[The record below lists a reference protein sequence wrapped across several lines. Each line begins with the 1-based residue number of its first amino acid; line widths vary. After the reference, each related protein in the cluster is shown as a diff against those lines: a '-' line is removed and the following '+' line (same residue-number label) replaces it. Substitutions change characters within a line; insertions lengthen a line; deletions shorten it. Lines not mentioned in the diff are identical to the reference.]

1 MPRIREEREESDV
14 NSIHIVIPQKI
25 LPPKRRFF
33 RGFVG
38 DANNFVDRYSSDFKD
53 VLQGKQMA
61 FTTIIA
67 LYFSLLPP
75 TITFAKILETFT
87 GHSMGIMEALMST
100 CLGGVIWGLLGGQ
113 PMLIQGVTGPIL
125 IFESSFY
132 QLCNFADLS
141 YMEVRVYSSIVIALL
156 SFITIAFDGTRLLK
170 YVTKFTEEIFCGL
183 ISLIYIAE
191 TLHYIYHVSFRRC
204 IFLLD
209 SYLGICGKP
218 IKRFL
223 LLQELQC

>member
-1 MPRIREEREESDV
+1 MPRITEEREGSEV
-14 NSIHIVIPQKI
+14 NSIHIPVPQRV
-25 LPPKRRFF
+25 LPSKRRFF
-33 RGFVG
+33 RGFVQ
-38 DANNFVDRYSSDFKD
+38 DAKSFVDRYSSDFKD

-61 FTTIIA
+61 LITIIS
-67 LYFSLLPP
+67 LYLSLLPP

-100 CLGGVIWGLLGGQ
+100 CLGGVIWGMLGGQ

-132 QLCNFADLS
+132 QLCHFADLN
-141 YMEVRVYSSIVIALL
+141 YMEVRVYSSIIIALL

-170 YVTKFTEEIFCGL
+170 YVTRFTEEIFCGL

-191 TLHYIYHVSFRRC
+191 TLHYMYHVGF
-204 IFLLD
+204 
-209 SYLGICGKP
+209 
-218 IKRFL
+218 
-223 LLQELQC
+223 